1 MDAIHVRQ
9 IEQGKSAVTI
19 IAMDREMGSRGKDVA
34 ALLTE
39 KLNAALILYEII
51 DHLADRMRVRK
62 SHVVR
67 LLEDGG
73 DLDTELT
80 PEDTMQAILSAQE
93 LLELAG
99 LPDTVILRG
108 WGGTALLRDVGHVV
122 RVRITSPYESRI
134 ATLKGRVKHPDEAK
148 IRTEIANSDEAH
160 AAIMRRHFNM
170 DYKDPSLYHLVLD
183 TSETPIEECV
193 NRIIALSFEP
203 RFAETDASRD
213 KLASLAIETH
223 VKALLKLHP
232 PTRNVSIGVAAAAGQ
247 VTLTGAVPNDEIK
260 LRCEHVAW
268 RVPGM
273 TGVDNQ
279 LQVAEAAA

>member
-1 MDAIHVRQ
+1 
-9 IEQGKSAVTI
+9 
-19 IAMDREMGSRGKDVA
+19 MDREMGSRGKDVA
-34 ALLTE
+34 ALLAE

-67 LLEDGG
+67 LLEDGE
-73 DLDTELT
+73 DLDAELT
-80 PEDTMQAILSAQE
+80 PEATMPAILSAQE
-93 LLELAG
+93 LLELAA
-99 LPDTVILRG
+99 LPEPVVLRG
-108 WGGTALLRDVGHVV
+108 WGGTALLREVGHVV
-122 RVRITSPYESRI
+122 RVRITSPYEARI
-134 ATLKGRVKHPDEAK
+134 ATLKGRVRQPDEEK

-160 AAIMRRHFNM
+160 LAIMRRHFGV
-170 DYKDPSLYHLVLD
+170 DYHDSSLYHLVLD

-232 PTRNVSIGVAAAAGQ
+232 PTRNIAIGVVAAAGQ

-273 TGVDNQ
+273 TAVDNQ
-279 LQVAEAAA
+279 LQVAEAGA

>member
-1 MDAIHVRQ
+1 
-9 IEQGKSAVTI
+9 
-19 IAMDREMGSRGKDVA
+19 MGSRGKDVA
-34 ALLTE
+34 ALLAE
-39 KLNAALILYEII
+39 KLGAALILYEII

-67 LLEDGG
+67 LLEDGE
-73 DLDTELT
+73 DLNAPLT

-93 LLELAG
+93 LLDLAG
-99 LPDTVILRG
+99 LPDPVVLRG

-122 RVRITSPYESRI
+122 RVRITAPYESRI
-134 ATLKGRVKHPDEAK
+134 ATLKARVRHPDEEK

-170 DYKDPSLYHLVLD
+170 DYKDPALYHLVLD

-203 RFAETDASRD
+203 RFAETAASRER
-213 KLASLAIETH
+213 LAGLGIETH

-232 PTRNVSIGVAAAAGQ
+232 PTRNIAIGVAAAAGQ